1 MSFPQQPG
9 STSDPVL
16 PYIHSVPENI
26 REDVVRLSS
35 ILTSDDSEHDT
46 VAKDDAPGTLRIQDT
61 FVLSQGDNTVLNAAG
76 ARSCL
81 GNQWLDDAAVD
92 WLFRLIKGLIRAELG
107 EDIHF
112 TSAVNVT
119 IQLAKTRSADGQERR
134 VTRSTRSN
142 GLSSASITILP
153 VNDAAMKEAPL
164 PGQDGSIGSHWMAA
178 VLIGPNASATLLN
191 KVKKSVLVRPGR
203 WTIAWIDSAPS
214 GDARL
219 SSAAANLIKLVN
231 NQLGS
236 NTVDESDFVPVRC
249 PLQSNSYDCGALVF
263 QNVLAIL
270 RGTLNSLHNDEG
282 GDYRG
287 PWARRAVHRLV
298 EGVWDRT
305 RPSRKHKRWAQEMDE
320 EAAQKAKEEGRFVP
334 PRPSLESQDKSV
346 AREKDSTRPS
356 PELVGDEDR
365 PQRTSRSKGDQSG
378 LKDKRIPNSLYRR
391 YVQRDETIKVWYDG
405 ADGVSK
411 DDLVRHF
418 KKMPGYRHVQ
428 PYRLA

>member
-1 MSFPQQPG
+1 MRF
-9 STSDPVL
+9 
-16 PYIHSVPENI
+16 
-26 REDVVRLSS
+26 
-35 ILTSDDSEHDT
+35 
-46 VAKDDAPGTLRIQDT
+46 AKDEAPRTLRIQDT
-61 FVLSQGDNTVLNAAG
+61 FFLSQGDNTVLNAAG

-112 TSAVNVT
+112 TSAVNGT

-236 NTVDESDFVPVRC
+236 NTVDESDFVP
-249 PLQSNSYDCGALVF
+249 YTAL
-263 QNVLAIL
+263 
-270 RGTLNSLHNDEG
+270 
-282 GDYRG
+282 
-287 PWARRAVHRLV
+287 
-298 EGVWDRT
+298 
-305 RPSRKHKRWAQEMDE
+305 
-320 EAAQKAKEEGRFVP
+320 
-334 PRPSLESQDKSV
+334 
-346 AREKDSTRPS
+346 
-356 PELVGDEDR
+356 
-365 PQRTSRSKGDQSG
+365 
-378 LKDKRIPNSLYRR
+378 
-391 YVQRDETIKVWYDG
+391 
-405 ADGVSK
+405 
-411 DDLVRHF
+411 
-418 KKMPGYRHVQ
+418 
-428 PYRLA
+428 